1 MSGSAES
8 VASPTLW
15 KTHHDAAELER
26 VPCPGCGADRPTRI
40 AEEWGLSVVSCG
52 DCRLIY
58 VSPRLRE
65 PEKNYWVG
73 EDAKRQKYGAIFRG
87 EAAHPR
93 DRNYRE
99 HLGVLRRV
107 KPGGRLLDV
116 GTHCGFFL
124 RLARGMGWELTGVE
138 PSGTSAAL
146 AREVFQLDVRS
157 GYLHDVGLEPHSFD
171 VATIVD
177 VLEHVP
183 SPRPFLQEVHRYLA
197 PGGVL
202 FIKVP
207 NARYNLLKLRILRQS
222 LGRADF
228 DIFDSREHV
237 VHYTPETLTRVLR
250 DSGFARADF
259 YVPLPIQSGAWWKRT
274 AREGLYWAAR
284 AQHTLTGRVGPAATD
299 LAVLAW
305 K

>member
-1 MSGSAES
+1 MRGSAES
-8 VASPTLW
+8 AAPTLW
-15 KTHHDAAELER
+15 KMHHDAAEVER
-26 VPCPGCGADRPTRI
+26 VPCPSCGVDQPSHIAD
-40 AEEWGLSVVSCG
+40 EWGLSVVSCG
-52 DCRLIY
+52 RCGLMY
-58 VSPRLRE
+58 VSPRLRA

-73 EDAKRQKYGAIFRG
+73 EDAKRQKYGAVLRG
-87 EAAHPR
+87 EGTHPR

-99 HLGVLRRV
+99 HLAMLRRV
-107 KPGGRLLDV
+107 KPSGRLLDV

-124 RLARGMGWELTGVE
+124 RLARGMGWQLTGVE
-138 PSGTSAAL
+138 PSETSAAI
-146 AREVFQLDVRS
+146 ARDAFQLDVRC
-157 GYLHDVGLEPHSFD
+157 GFLEDVGLEPASFD

-183 SPRPFLQEVHRYLA
+183 APARLLREVHRLLA

-207 NARYNLLKLRILRQS
+207 NGRYNLLKLRLLRQA
-222 LGRADF
+222 LGRKGF

-237 VHYTPETLTRVLR
+237 VHYTPETLTRELR
-250 DSGFARADF
+250 ESGFARVDF
-259 YVPLPIQSGAWWKRT
+259 YVPLPIQAGAWWQR
-274 AREGLYWAAR
+274 AAR
-284 AQHTLTGRVGPAATD
+284 SVLYGAAKAQHTLTRRLGATATD